1 MTKKESKEKRINDIT
16 DAAME
21 IFLKK
26 GYENT
31 TMESIAKKAGISK
44 GGLYHHFKSKDMVLV
59 FVNQKISE
67 KLGEI
72 AYESMEM
79 PSVKEGLLFYIE
91 NYLRYWLE
99 HPVETTFLFLSITK
113 ILDNSELLKYYQ
125 QFTGDYMKYMEESFK
140 MGVETG
146 EFVPHDPRTSAVTLV
161 AALDGIICYMILD
174 EQLNLEEV
182 VKRFEEK
189 FINPVENEKEYK

>member
-44 GGLYHHFKSKDMVLV
+44 GGLYHYFKSKDMILM

-67 KLGEI
+67 EIEKI
-72 AYESMEM
+72 AYASMEM
-79 PSVKEGLLFYIE
+79 PSVKEALMFYIE
-91 NYLRYWLE
+91 NYIRYWIE

-125 QFTGDYMKYMEESFK
+125 QFTGDYMKNLEEGFK
-140 MGVETG
+140 KGVELG
-146 EFVPHDPRTSAVTLV
+146 EFIPHDTQTSAVTLA
-161 AALDGIICYMILD
+161 AALDGIICYMII
-174 EQLNLEEV
+174 ERLNLEEV

-189 FINPVENEKEYK
+189 FIKPIEK

>member
-1 MTKKESKEKRINDIT
+1 MAKKESKEKRINDIT

-44 GGLYHHFKSKDMVLV
+44 GGLYHHFKSKDMILM

-67 KLGEI
+67 NIGKVI
-72 AYESMEM
+72 YASMEM
-79 PSVKEGLLFYIE
+79 PSVKEGLLFFIE

-113 ILDNSELLKYYQ
+113 ILDNSELLEYYQ
-125 QFTGDYMKYMEESFK
+125 QFTGDYMKYLEGTFK
-140 MGVETG
+140 RGVEAG
-146 EFVPHDPRTSAVTLV
+146 EFIPHDTRTSAVTLV
-161 AALDGIICYMILD
+161 AAMDGIICYMILD
-174 EQLNLEEV
+174 EQLKLKEV

-189 FINPVENEKEYK
+189 FIEPIENENRI

>member
-67 KLGEI
+67 KLEKI
-72 AYESMEM
+72 AYESVEM

-91 NYLRYWLE
+91 NYLRYWLK

-113 ILDNSELLKYYQ
+113 ILDNFELLKYYQ
-125 QFTGDYMKYMEESFK
+125 QFTGDYMKYMEEAFK
-140 MGVETG
+140 MGIETG
-146 EFVPHDPRTSAVTLV
+146 EFIPHDARTSAVTLV
-161 AALDGIICYMILD
+161 AALDGVICYIILD

-189 FINPVENEKEYK
+189 FINPIEK

>member
-1 MTKKESKEKRINDIT
+1 MTKKESKEKRIKDIT

-44 GGLYHHFKSKDMVLV
+44 GGLYHYFKSKDMILM

-67 KLGEI
+67 EIEKI
-72 AYESMEM
+72 AYASMEM
-79 PSVKEGLLFYIE
+79 PSVKEALMFYIE
-91 NYLRYWLE
+91 NYIRYWLE
-99 HPVETTFLFLSITK
+99 RPVETTFLFLSITK

-125 QFTGDYMKYMEESFK
+125 QFTGDYMKYMEEAFN
-140 MGVETG
+140 MGIQAG
-146 EFVPHDPRTSAVTLV
+146 EFIPHDARTSAVTLV

-174 EQLNLEEV
+174 ERLNLEEV

-189 FINPVENEKEYK
+189 FIKPIEK

>member
-26 GYENT
+26 GYEST

-44 GGLYHHFKSKDMVLV
+44 GGLYHYFKSKDMILM

-67 KLGEI
+67 EI
-72 AYESMEM
+72 EKIVYASMGM
-79 PSVKEGLLFYIE
+79 PSVKEALMFYIE
-91 NYLRYWLE
+91 NYIRYWIE

-125 QFTGDYMKYMEESFK
+125 QFTGDYMKNLGDGFK
-140 MGVETG
+140 KGVELG
-146 EFVPHDPRTSAVTLV
+146 EFIPHDTQTSAVTLA
-161 AALDGIICYMILD
+161 AALDGIICYMIID
-174 EQLNLEEV
+174 ERLNLEEI

-189 FINPVENEKEYK
+189 FIKPIES

>member
-1 MTKKESKEKRINDIT
+1 MTKKESREKRINDIT
-16 DAAME
+16 DAALK

-44 GGLYHHFKSKDMVLV
+44 GGLYHHFKSKDMILM
-59 FVNQKISE
+59 FVNQRISE
-67 KLGEI
+67 KIEKI
-72 AYESMEM
+72 MYASMEM
-79 PSVKEGLLFYIE
+79 PSVKEGLLFYME

-125 QFTGDYMKYMEESFK
+125 QFTGDYMEYLEEAFK
-140 MGVETG
+140 MGVELG
-146 EFVPHDPRTSAVTLV
+146 EFIPHDTKTSAVTLV

-189 FINPVENEKEYK
+189 FIKPIEKEYK

>member
-1 MTKKESKEKRINDIT
+1 MTKKESKEKRIKDIT

-44 GGLYHHFKSKDMVLV
+44 GGLYHYFKSKDMILM

-67 KLGEI
+67 EIEKI
-72 AYESMEM
+72 AYASMEM
-79 PSVKEGLLFYIE
+79 PSVKEALMFYIE
-91 NYLRYWLE
+91 NYIRYWLE
-99 HPVETTFLFLSITK
+99 RPVETTFLFLSITK

-125 QFTGDYMKYMEESFK
+125 QFTGDYMKNLEEGFK
-140 MGVETG
+140 KGVELG
-146 EFVPHDPRTSAVTLV
+146 EFIPHDTRTSAVTLA
-161 AALDGIICYMILD
+161 AALDGIICYMIID
-174 EQLNLEEV
+174 ERLNLEEV

-189 FINPVENEKEYK
+189 FIKPIEK

>member
-31 TMESIAKKAGISK
+31 TMESIAKNAGISK

-67 KLGEI
+67 KLEKI
-72 AYESMEM
+72 AYESVEM
-79 PSVKEGLLFYIE
+79 SSVKEGLLFYIE

-125 QFTGDYMKYMEESFK
+125 QFTGDYMEYMEEAFK
-140 MGVETG
+140 MGIEAG
-146 EFVPHDPRTSAVTLV
+146 EFIPHDARTSAVTLV

-174 EQLNLEEV
+174 ERLNLEEV

-189 FINPVENEKEYK
+189 FIKPIEK

>member
-16 DAAME
+16 DAALE

-67 KLGEI
+67 KLEKI
-72 AYESMEM
+72 AYESVEM

-125 QFTGDYMKYMEESFK
+125 QFTGDYMKYMEEAFE
-140 MGVETG
+140 MGIEAG
-146 EFVPHDPRTSAVTLV
+146 EFIPHDARTSAVTLV

-174 EQLNLEEV
+174 ERLNLEEV

-189 FINPVENEKEYK
+189 FIKPIEK

>member
-1 MTKKESKEKRINDIT
+1 MTKKKSKEKRINDIT

-67 KLGEI
+67 KLEKI
-72 AYESMEM
+72 AYESVEM
-79 PSVKEGLLFYIE
+79 SSVKEGLLFYIE

-125 QFTGDYMKYMEESFK
+125 QFTGDYMEYMEEAFK
-140 MGVETG
+140 MGIEAG
-146 EFVPHDPRTSAVTLV
+146 EFIPHDARTSAVTLV

-174 EQLNLEEV
+174 ERLNLEEV

-189 FINPVENEKEYK
+189 FIKPIEK

>member
-1 MTKKESKEKRINDIT
+1 
-16 DAAME
+16 
-21 IFLKK
+21 
-26 GYENT
+26 
-31 TMESIAKKAGISK
+31 
-44 GGLYHHFKSKDMVLV
+44 MVLV

-67 KLGEI
+67 KLEEI
-72 AYESMEM
+72 AHGSMEM

-125 QFTGDYMKYMEESFK
+125 QFTGDYMNYMEEAFK

-146 EFVPHDPRTSAVTLV
+146 EFVSHDARTSAVTLV
-161 AALDGIICYMILD
+161 AALDGIICYMVLD

-189 FINPVENEKEYK
+189 FIKPIEKGA

>member
-44 GGLYHHFKSKDMVLV
+44 GGLYHYFKSKDMILM

-67 KLGEI
+67 EI
-72 AYESMEM
+72 EKIVYASMEM
-79 PSVKEGLLFYIE
+79 PSVKEALMFYIE
-91 NYLRYWLE
+91 NYIRYWLE

-125 QFTGDYMKYMEESFK
+125 QFTGDYMKNLEEGFK
-140 MGVETG
+140 KGVELG
-146 EFVPHDPRTSAVTLV
+146 EFIPHDTMTSAVTLA
-161 AALDGIICYMILD
+161 AALDGIICYMIID
-174 EQLNLEEV
+174 ERLNLEEV

-189 FINPVENEKEYK
+189 FIKPIES

>member
-67 KLGEI
+67 KLEKI
-72 AYESMEM
+72 AYESVEM

-125 QFTGDYMKYMEESFK
+125 QFTGDYMKYMEEAFE
-140 MGVETG
+140 MGIEAG
-146 EFVPHDPRTSAVTLV
+146 EFIPHDARTSAVTLV

-174 EQLNLEEV
+174 ERLNLEEV

-189 FINPVENEKEYK
+189 FIKPIEK

>member
-1 MTKKESKEKRINDIT
+1 MAKKESKEKRINDIT

-21 IFLKK
+21 IFLEK
-26 GYENT
+26 GYENA
-31 TMESIAKKAGISK
+31 TMESIAKNAGISK
-44 GGLYHHFKSKDMVLV
+44 GGLYHHFKSKDMILM
-59 FVNQKISE
+59 FVNQKISKNIE
-67 KLGEI
+67 KVM
-72 AYESMEM
+72 YTSMEM

-113 ILDNSELLKYYQ
+113 ILDNHELLKYYQ
-125 QFTGDYMKYMEESFK
+125 QFTGDYMKYFEETFK
-140 MGVETG
+140 MGVKLG
-146 EFVPHDPRTSAVTLV
+146 EFIPHDTRTSAVTLA

-174 EQLNLEEV
+174 KQLKLEEV

-189 FINPVENEKEYK
+189 FIKPIEKQGL

>member
-1 MTKKESKEKRINDIT
+1 MTKKKSKEKRINDIT

-31 TMESIAKKAGISK
+31 TMESIAKNAGISK

-67 KLGEI
+67 KLEKI
-72 AYESMEM
+72 AYESVEM
-79 PSVKEGLLFYIE
+79 SSVKEGLLFYIE

-125 QFTGDYMKYMEESFK
+125 QFTGDYMEYMEEAFK
-140 MGVETG
+140 MGIEAG
-146 EFVPHDPRTSAVTLV
+146 EFIPHDARTSAVTLV

-174 EQLNLEEV
+174 ERLNLEEV

-189 FINPVENEKEYK
+189 FIKPIEK

>member
-1 MTKKESKEKRINDIT
+1 MTKKESKEKRINDII

-44 GGLYHHFKSKDMVLV
+44 GGLYHHFKSKDMVLL

-67 KLGEI
+67 KLEKI
-72 AYESMEM
+72 AYESVEM

-99 HPVETTFLFLSITK
+99 HPVETSFLFLSITK

-125 QFTGDYMKYMEESFK
+125 QFTGDYMEYMEEAFK
-140 MGVETG
+140 MGIETD
-146 EFVPHDPRTSAVTLV
+146 EFIPHDARTSAVTLV

-189 FINPVENEKEYK
+189 FIKPIEK